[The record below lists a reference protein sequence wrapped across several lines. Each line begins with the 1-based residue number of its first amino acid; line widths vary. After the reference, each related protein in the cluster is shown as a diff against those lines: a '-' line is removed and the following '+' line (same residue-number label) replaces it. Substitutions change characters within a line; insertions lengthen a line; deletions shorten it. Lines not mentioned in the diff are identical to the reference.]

1 MALQQD
7 GILPSGVDPSYLHA
21 NSTAHIWIFGA
32 FAELIDN
39 AYDPDVNASKL
50 WIDKLDYGKTPCLR
64 FLDNGAGMDKNKL
77 HKMLSF
83 GYCDKRTVK
92 PTESHKPIGHYG
104 NGFKSG
110 SMRIGKD
117 ALVFTRTKDSAS
129 IGFLSQTYL
138 KAIKAKSVIV
148 PMMDYSLPNLE
159 RGQSQETENNLRAIL
174 RHSVFSSE
182 DELKDELRTLGK
194 FETGTKIL
202 ISNLVK
208 LPDGQLELDFT
219 TISTNILCPEAH
231 EPDTSAVQNRPVP
244 QCSSK
249 YKSSL
254 TVIAMVMLVKIICK
268 FILCFYEITNLFY
281 AVPGNW
287 V

>member
-138 KAIKAKSVIV
+138 KAIKAKSQTLTKI
-148 PMMDYSLPNLE
+148 YKSLLLCDLDWSSLE
-159 RGQSQETENNLRAIL
+159 RGQSQEIENNLRAIL

-182 DELKDELRTLGK
+182 EQLKDELRALGE

-208 LPDGQLELDFT
+208 
-219 TISTNILCPEAH
+219 
-231 EPDTSAVQNRPVP
+231 
-244 QCSSK
+244 
-249 YKSSL
+249 
-254 TVIAMVMLVKIICK
+254 
-268 FILCFYEITNLFY
+268 
-281 AVPGNW
+281 
-287 V
+287 